1 MKRRPRFIMSLTV
14 IVILTIVS
22 TSYGQDAYEEPSL
35 IEAEAFRIDGDRILS
50 TPGDTDYRYTIT
62 KPVPKTVVKDSSTVA
77 TSPAPVNNAAKL
89 KVEKQLPTHKPTVQK
104 QSKEED
110 ESIMSFHFLYYMIQ
124 KYKLQD
130 IVE

>member
-1 MKRRPRFIMSLTV
+1 MKRRPRFIMFLTV

-35 IEAEAFRIDGDRILS
+35 IEAEAFRVDGDRILS
-50 TPGDTDYRYTIT
+50 TPGDTDIRYNVLKPSPKIT
-62 KPVPKTVVKDSSTVA
+62 VKDSAMVA
-77 TSPAPVNNAAKL
+77 PTATPVNNVAKV
-89 KVEKQLPTHKPTVQK
+89 KVEKQLPAHKPTVQK

>member
-1 MKRRPRFIMSLTV
+1 MYLTV

-35 IEAEAFRIDGDRILS
+35 IEAEAFQMDGDRLLS
-50 TPGDTDYRYTIT
+50 TPGDTDYRYSVS
-62 KPVPKTVVKDSSTVA
+62 KPVPKLVVKDSSSVA
-77 TSPAPVNNAAKL
+77 TSPGPAINSTKVKL
-89 KVEKQLPTHKPTVQK
+89 EKQVPAHKPTVQK

>member
-1 MKRRPRFIMSLTV
+1 MFLTV

-35 IEAEAFRIDGDRILS
+35 IEAEAFRIDGERILS
-50 TPGDTDYRYTIT
+50 TPGDTDFRYTIT
-62 KPVPKTVVKDSSTVA
+62 KPATKAVVKDSVV
-77 TSPAPVNNAAKL
+77 TSSAVSGSNAAKVKL
-89 KVEKQLPTHKPTVQK
+89 EKQVPAHKPTVQK

-110 ESIMSFHFLYYMIQ
+110 DSIMSFHFLYYMIQ

>member
-1 MKRRPRFIMSLTV
+1 MFLTI

-50 TPGDTDYRYTIT
+50 TPGDTDPRYTPSKVT
-62 KPVPKTVVKDSSTVA
+62 ASKPLAKDTASVTGPSNTA
-77 TSPAPVNNAAKL
+77 TSSPV
-89 KVEKQLPTHKPTVQK
+89 KVKIQKQSPRPTVQK

>member
-1 MKRRPRFIMSLTV
+1 MKRRPRFIMFLTI

-35 IEAEAFRIDGDRILS
+35 IEAEAFRIDGERILS
-50 TPGDTDYRYTIT
+50 TPGDTDFRYTVT
-62 KPVPKTVVKDSSTVA
+62 KPAPRVVAKDSVA
-77 TSPAPVNNAAKL
+77 VTPVSGNNTAKVKL
-89 KVEKQLPTHKPTVQK
+89 EKQLPTHKPTVQK

-110 ESIMSFHFLYYMIQ
+110 DSIMSFHFLYYMIQ